1 MKPSI
6 VFTGGGTSG
15 HVTPNLALIE
25 VLKENWQIGYI
36 GSAEGIE
43 KDITS
48 EFKIPFYPI
57 STGKLRRYFSW
68 KNFTDPLRIMY
79 GIGQSYFILRKLK
92 ANIVFSKGGFVGF
105 PVVVAAWL
113 NRIPVISHESDM
125 TPGLAN
131 RLSFPFTNKL
141 CVTFAA
147 TEKHIKE
154 KAKVEVTGTPIR
166 SELFQGSKE
175 KGLALCGFSN
185 NKPCLLMMGGGQG
198 SSYLNG
204 ILREALDNLLISYQV
219 IHLCGKG
226 KIDESL
232 QSKEGYCQF
241 EYVNQEL
248 ADLMA
253 AAELVISRSGANSL
267 CEILALEK
275 PHVLIPLS
283 AKKSRGDQI
292 QNARYFKEQG
302 ISRVIAEEELDKEN
316 LIAAIDE
323 VYVNRDEIIEK
334 MQALNIQSATTKIIS
349 LIEELYA
356 KQG

>member
-1 MKPSI
+1 
-6 VFTGGGTSG
+6 
-15 HVTPNLALIE
+15 
-25 VLKENWQIGYI
+25 
-36 GSAEGIE
+36 
-43 KDITS
+43 
-48 EFKIPFYPI
+48 
-57 STGKLRRYFSW
+57 
-68 KNFTDPLRIMY
+68 
-79 GIGQSYFILRKLK
+79 
-92 ANIVFSKGGFVGF
+92 
-105 PVVVAAWL
+105 
-113 NRIPVISHESDM
+113 
-125 TPGLAN
+125 
-131 RLSFPFTNKL
+131 
-141 CVTFAA
+141 
-147 TEKHIKE
+147 
-154 KAKVEVTGTPIR
+154 
-166 SELFQGSKE
+166 
-175 KGLALCGFSN
+175 
-185 NKPCLLMMGGGQG
+185 MMGGGQG

-204 ILREALDNLLISYQV
+204 ILREALDNLLINYQV

-226 KIDESL
+226 KIDESF
-232 QSKEGYCQF
+232 QSKEGYHQF

-316 LIAAIDE
+316 LIATIDE
-323 VYVNRDEIIEK
+323 VYVNREEIIEK
-334 MQALNIQSATTKIIS
+334 MHALNIQSATTKIIS